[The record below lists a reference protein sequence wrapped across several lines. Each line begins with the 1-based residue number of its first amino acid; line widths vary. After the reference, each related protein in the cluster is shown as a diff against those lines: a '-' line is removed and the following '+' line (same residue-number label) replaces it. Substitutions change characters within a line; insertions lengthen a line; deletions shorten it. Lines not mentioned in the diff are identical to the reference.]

1 MAGGAILNAAAF
13 IGGNYLARALGGGD
27 DAALKE
33 KERHDKALEAY
44 QAAYAKYSRD
54 RTKLLDWIQTN
65 AEIKE
70 QAKQNF
76 TNTDYAFKL
85 YNQAHP
91 DKQMIPT
98 KEPKFSDFYQP
109 SEQQKQV
116 ASRYK
121 EAEPLTSKDSTE
133 VAKGFQTIYRRSAL
147 KWPQM
152 LQVDPGREFMG
163 AVTKEMEKHKTYI
176 RRGRV
181 NIHRDQAIVERF
193 NQTLAERLFGY
204 QYGVEMNLPSGQRS
218 TAWVKRL
225 PEVVAALNNEVTSLI
240 GKKQLLQS
248 KKRLF
253 RPNHPQNIQGLLARK
268 KKDSPLSLMCAISTN
283 LAS

>member
-1 MAGGAILNAAAF
+1 MASIAIMAGGAILNAAAF

-54 RTKLLDWIQTN
+54 RTKLLDWIETN
-65 AEIKE
+65 NEIKQ

-91 DKQMIPT
+91 DKKMIPP
-98 KEPKFSDFYQP
+98 KEPNFSDFYQP
-109 SEQQKQV
+109 K
-116 ASRYK
+116 
-121 EAEPLTSKDSTE
+121 AEPLTSKDSTE

-163 AVTKEMEKHKTYI
+163 AVTKEMENHKTYI

-181 NIHRDQAIVERF
+181 NIHRDQAIVERL
-193 NQTLAERLFGY
+193 NQTLAGRLFGY
-204 QYGVEMNLPSGQRS
+204 QYGVEMNLPPGQRS

-225 PEVVAALNNEVTSLI
+225 PEVVTALNNEVTSLT
-240 GKKQLLQS
+240 GKKPAAAIKEKAVSS
-248 KKRLF
+248 KPSSKYT
-253 RPNHPQNIQGLLARK
+253 RPVGK
-268 KKDSPLSLMCAISTN
+268 KEKKNPLSLMCAISTN

>member
-1 MAGGAILNAAAF
+1 MGPLEKGACALIAFGSYFVWWGVSFYGLSVLTRERDREEEEEREAEREAEEAERVEEEERKKSSTMASIAIMAGGAILNAAAF

-85 YNQAHP
+85 HNQAHP
-91 DKQMIPT
+91 DKQMIPP

-109 SEQQKQV
+109 SEQQKQGELMFV
-116 ASRYK
+116 GA
-121 EAEPLTSKDSTE
+121 
-133 VAKGFQTIYRRSAL
+133 GAL
-147 KWPQM
+147 A
-152 LQVDPGREFMG
+152 LGYAAF
-163 AVTKEMEKHKTYI
+163 
-176 RRGRV
+176 
-181 NIHRDQAIVERF
+181 RF
-193 NQTLAERLFGY
+193 L
-204 QYGVEMNLPSGQRS
+204 
-218 TAWVKRL
+218 
-225 PEVVAALNNEVTSLI
+225 
-240 GKKQLLQS
+240 
-248 KKRLF
+248 
-253 RPNHPQNIQGLLARK
+253 
-268 KKDSPLSLMCAISTN
+268 
-283 LAS
+283 